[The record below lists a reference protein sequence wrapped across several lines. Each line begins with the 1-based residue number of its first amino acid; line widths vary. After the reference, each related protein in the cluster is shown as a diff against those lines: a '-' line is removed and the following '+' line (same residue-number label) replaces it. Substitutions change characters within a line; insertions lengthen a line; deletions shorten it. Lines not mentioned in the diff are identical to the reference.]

1 MSDDTILLKSDRILG
16 YYGIQ
21 PDELKEL
28 LKGQYQGHNTL
39 QDVET
44 EEISDKEMKITLHFF
59 DWSIETITLLDLQEF
74 KKEELINFIYNTD
87 DDDRVFSASDF
98 IEYAENE
105 YNKNIEDLTKEEIIQ
120 TIVNVVEEKE
130 KTESIYMTNI
140 ED

>member
-1 MSDDTILLKSDRILG
+1 
-16 YYGIQ
+16 
-21 PDELKEL
+21 
-28 LKGQYQGHNTL
+28 
-39 QDVET
+39 
-44 EEISDKEMKITLHFF
+44 
-59 DWSIETITLLDLQEF
+59 LDLQEF

>member
-59 DWSIETITLLDLQEF
+59 D
-74 KKEELINFIYNTD
+74 
-87 DDDRVFSASDF
+87 
-98 IEYAENE
+98 
-105 YNKNIEDLTKEEIIQ
+105 
-120 TIVNVVEEKE
+120 
-130 KTESIYMTNI
+130 
-140 ED
+140 